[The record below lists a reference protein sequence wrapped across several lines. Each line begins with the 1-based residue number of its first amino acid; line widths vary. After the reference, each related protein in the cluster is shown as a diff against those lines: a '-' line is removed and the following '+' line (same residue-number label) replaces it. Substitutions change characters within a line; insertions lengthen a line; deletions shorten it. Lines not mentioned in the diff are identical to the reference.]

1 MYPDHGSTVSGPR
14 NIFCQFPP
22 RRHLWAA
29 GAAGG
34 TFLAQLCIFSITR
47 SWAFAEENALSS
59 NLLVRPSHNFLTS
72 PFRRQKR
79 RRECVEAGKLS
90 SICRNYQPENRLHN
104 NPWHNRLL
112 LTPPAKWRDGQHG
125 RGQFGQWVVLV
136 EFGIVWLDSAK
147 FGKDWSLRWR

>member
-1 MYPDHGSTVSGPR
+1 MYPDHAHFLPVSTSAPLTLPLR
-14 NIFCQFPP
+14 
-22 RRHLWAA
+22 LWAA
-29 GAAGG
+29 GASGG
-34 TFLAQLCIFSITR
+34 TFLTQLCIFSITR

-59 NLLVRPSHNFLTS
+59 NLLVPQFLDLTL
-72 PFRRQKR
+72 QTAKEAKR
-79 RRECVEAGKLS
+79 M
-90 SICRNYQPENRLHN
+90 CRGGQIIPNMQELIHYQPENSLHN